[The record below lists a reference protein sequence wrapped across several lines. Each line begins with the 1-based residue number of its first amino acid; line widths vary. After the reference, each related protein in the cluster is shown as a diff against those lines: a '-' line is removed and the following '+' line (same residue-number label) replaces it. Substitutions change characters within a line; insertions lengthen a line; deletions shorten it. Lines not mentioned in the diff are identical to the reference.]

1 MVFNLDF
8 NVLMILYCLGMP
20 DIIKKILTGLASLLH
35 GLNSMEEMILMRPV
49 FAARLRSMVRIRIIA
64 EVSGGWS

>member
-8 NVLMILYCLGMP
+8 HVLMILYCLGMS

-35 GLNSMEEMILMRPV
+35 GLNSMEEMILMKPV
-49 FAARLRSMVRIRIIA
+49 FGGPLRSMVRIRTIG
-64 EVSGGWS
+64 EVIGGWS